1 MVPGP
6 AWRRHEDALAERVT
20 TLHGA
25 ASQALGGEP
34 NAGALGCVA
43 DGDLIGAVAALT
55 GWGGGHLTTVA
66 TSGEDATQE
75 LRAILRELRTLGSEV
90 AEHDFGL
97 YARRLGDASAA
108 VRRLGAGATP
118 AEAVVQGW
126 GHMI

>member
-55 GWGGGHLTTVA
+55 GWCVDHLTTVA
-66 TSGEDATQE
+66 TSAADAAQD

-108 VRRLGAGATP
+108 AGRVGGRRPRARA
-118 AEAVVQGW
+118 
-126 GHMI
+126 